1 MVVAAASAAAASRLA
16 ATLPQTHVL
25 LSWVAGLDQLIDRY
39 I

>member
-1 MVVAAASAAAASRLA
+1 MVVAAAAAASRLA